1 MEGVQTISH
10 RSSWSLT
17 SNDQGRGRR
26 VWVSWYWQPS
36 VLSWV
41 KDVLFQNDSGPV
53 GWRAHTTTTRMKRLH
68 GCWSWSALSGWTGM
82 WCCPSNN
89 QITRMREGHSLHT
102 PAYNENDLS
111 DSPFWRVRRCGP
123 CVRGVWRSP
132 QCVGWKTNPAV
143 YVYTTPYLQNR
154 VKR

>member
-1 MEGVQTISH
+1 MEGVQTIW
-10 RSSWSLT
+10 SSWSLT
-17 SNDQGRGRR
+17 SNDQGRGRS
-26 VWVSWYWQPS
+26 VWLRYIGLWQPS
-36 VLSWV
+36 VFLWV
-41 KDVLFQNDSGPV
+41 KELHLQNASGPV

-89 QITRMREGHSLHT
+89 QITRMREGCSLHT
-102 PAYNENDLS
+102 PDYYENDLS

-123 CVRGVWRSP
+123 RVRGGWRSP

-143 YVYTTPYLQNR
+143 YVYTTPYLLNR